1 MILIIRGGQLWSELQ
16 IKGIDMRACLIIL
29 SFLMVACAQ
38 VRVKT
43 LIHPTTDFSKYQSW
57 CWLQGCEVAYDGPGY
72 LYDSATIEAVA
83 NAVALEMHEK
93 GYTQEDE
100 NADLLVDFHIV
111 LKEDSAI
118 FSMVHEEDLPF
129 CNNNEQEFYHFLRGS
144 LIIHIGDRE
153 SGQMIWRSDAR
164 RLMALRPDID
174 EGEIRNGV
182 KKSLKKFP
190 VKATEGN

>member
-1 MILIIRGGQLWSELQ
+1 MKIS
-16 IKGIDMRACLIIL
+16 LIIL
-29 SFLMVACAQ
+29 SFLIISCAQ
-38 VRVKT
+38 VRVQT
-43 LIHPTTDFSKYQSW
+43 LIDSKTDFSKYQSW
-57 CWLQGCEVAYDGPGY
+57 CWLQGCEVTYDGPNY

-83 NAVALEMHEK
+83 NAIAVEMYEK
-93 GYTQEDE
+93 GYTQEDG

-129 CNNNEQEFYHFLRGS
+129 WNSNEQEFYHFLRGS

-153 SGQMIWRSDAR
+153 SGQMIWRSDAK
-164 RLMALRPDID
+164 RLMALRPDL
-174 EGEIRNGV
+174 GENDIRKGV

-190 VKATEGN
+190 AKLSE